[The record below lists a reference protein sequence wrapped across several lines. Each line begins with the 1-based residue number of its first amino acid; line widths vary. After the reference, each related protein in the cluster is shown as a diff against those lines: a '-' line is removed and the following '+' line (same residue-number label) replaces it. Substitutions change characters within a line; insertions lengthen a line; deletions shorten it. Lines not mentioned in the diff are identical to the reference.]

1 MIIEAIIYSLVGII
15 LIVLGL
21 ITWKKQKISILHEY
35 HYKNVK
41 PEDIPAYTKAMG
53 IGEIVIGAG
62 LCLTAVCMLFSSNEV
77 LVYAPV
83 AASVVIG
90 FLVMNK
96 AQMKYNGGWFVK

>member
-1 MIIEAIIYSLVGII
+1 MIKYFMSDLVIGLVVVGLGIW
-15 LIVLGL
+15 
-21 ITWKKQKISILHEY
+21 TWKKQNLVILHEY

-90 FLVMNK
+90 VLVMNK
-96 AQMKYNGGWFVK
+96 AQMKYNGGWCVK